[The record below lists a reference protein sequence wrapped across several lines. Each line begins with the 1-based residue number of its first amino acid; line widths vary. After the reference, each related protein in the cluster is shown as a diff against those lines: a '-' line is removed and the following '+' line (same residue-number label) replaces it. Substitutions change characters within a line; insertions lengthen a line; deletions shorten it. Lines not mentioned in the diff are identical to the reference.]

1 MDRFLGGV
9 KNNIFFLKGEELKHA
24 KVKRIKKG
32 QVIEINDLKGNV
44 FTGVVEE
51 IGKNFIQGKVLEK
64 LPVKEEKFLLQLF
77 LGVPNRPSKID
88 DLIEPI
94 SQLGVSQFIPV
105 ITERTAVKEKDIIKK
120 LDRWK
125 KIALNSIKQCKR
137 LYPVEILSP
146 VKLKDIKTEAE
157 KRIVFF
163 EREKEFSLKKEN
175 MKKVKSAAIF
185 IGGEG
190 GITDDEIDFL
200 SKKGFRPA
208 SLGDYILKME
218 TAVIVGVCQVNF
230 VYR

>member
-1 MDRFLGGV
+1 MDRFLGDV
-9 KNNIFFLKGEELKHA
+9 EDNRFFLKGEEFKHA
-24 KVKRIKKG
+24 KVKRVKIG

-44 FTGVVEE
+44 FTGIVEK
-51 IGKNFIQGKVLEK
+51 IGKNFIKGKILEK
-64 LPVKEEKFLLQLF
+64 LPIKEENFFLQLF
-77 LGVPNRPSKID
+77 LGVPNRPSKVD

-94 SQLGVSQFIPV
+94 SQLGVSQLIPV
-105 ITERTAVKEKDIIKK
+105 ITERTAVKEKEVLKK
-120 LDRWK
+120 IDRWK

-137 LYPVEILSP
+137 LYPVEILNP
-146 VKLKDIKTEAE
+146 IKLEDIQTDAE

-163 EREKEFSLKKEN
+163 EKEKQFSLKKEKI
-175 MKKVKSAAIF
+175 KKAKSVAIF

-190 GITDDEIDFL
+190 GITDNEIEFL
-200 SKKGFRPA
+200 SKKGFIPA